1 MIRRSDGGSTQQE
14 GAHARNKSAY
24 NRGPTRRRVQP
35 VYLIRQEK
43 TTLPS
48 RQPNSR
54 MCFICGVQNPVG
66 LRMRIYNDPDNQCIY
81 SIVNVPEHFQGYPG
95 VVHGG
100 IVATMLDEISG
111 RATLLNGDD
120 QNLMV
125 TMKLEVKYRQP
136 TPTLTPLKVIGRV
149 VTLSPSRAKVRGEIQ
164 LPDGTVTAE
173 CEGLLARPPEEFSTK
188 WEAERPYWKVYP
200 EV

>member
-1 MIRRSDGGSTQQE
+1 M
-14 GAHARNKSAY
+14 H
-24 NRGPTRRRVQP
+24 
-35 VYLIRQEK
+35 
-43 TTLPS
+43 S

-54 MCFICGVQNPVG
+54 MCFICGLQNPIG
-66 LRMRIYNDPDNQCIY
+66 LHMSIYSDPDDNCVFSTVI
-81 SIVNVPEHFQGYPG
+81 IPDHFQSYPG

-125 TMKLEVKYRQP
+125 TMKLEVKYRLP
-136 TPTLTPLKVIGRV
+136 TPTQTPLRIVGRV
-149 VTLSPSRAKVRGEIQ
+149 VSMTETRAKVQGQIQ
-164 LPDGTVTAE
+164 LADGTITAE
-173 CEGLLARPPEEFSTK
+173 CENLLVRPPEDFRTQ

-200 EV
+200 DA